1 MGSCD
6 HDHNL
11 SDLPAMSDTNKKRKD
26 KETTCR
32 TEFYLLSSKLFNCH
46 HCPMCLRLGKLIVMK
61 L

>member
-1 MGSCD
+1 MGSCN

-32 TEFYLLSSKLFNCH
+32 TEFYLLSSKLFNIL
-46 HCPMCLRLGKLIVMK
+46 PSLSNVLKIR
-61 L
+61 